1 MKCLSYFRSFFPVGG
16 RPLWCLFF
24 KACLVRLPMLV
35 SRSMRWKWR
44 GSAGTM
50 SSPSSSRPHLI
61 PDLVELSL
69 VLLVVCL
76 LLSACSH
83 SASSPVSPPSS
94 HQFHSSALRTLQV
107 REKENFYSDLSVFQ
121 QSKPLWSLQRDTLP
135 SLKQPSCCR

>member
-1 MKCLSYFRSFFPVGG
+1 MFELLTLFLTGGG
-16 RPLWCLFF
+16 RPQWGLFL

-44 GSAGTM
+44 GNAGTTNL
-50 SSPSSSRPHLI
+50 PSSSRPHLI

-83 SASSPVSPPSS
+83 SASSPVSPPSTR
-94 HQFHSSALRTLQV
+94 QFHSSAQQILQ
-107 REKENFYSDLSVFQ
+107 EKGGENFYSDSSVFR
-121 QSKPLWSLQRDTLP
+121 QSKPLWSLQRDILP
-135 SLKQPSCCR
+135 SSKQQSCCR